1 MARTRGHK
9 SHEMKAEAVAT
20 KQRLVG
26 KAFHQ
31 GLRGH
36 SLASSGHDSAVLFPD
51 APAGGASCP
60 QQSWSLGAVG
70 RVPGLLGGPSSLT
83 ELSGGMTDVPAAAG
97 SPG

>member
-36 SLASSGHDSAVLFPD
+36 SLARKVDQAITSSLEGMAIIRARS
-51 APAGGASCP
+51 
-60 QQSWSLGAVG
+60 
-70 RVPGLLGGPSSLT
+70 GGPILAPSRQLGTSS
-83 ELSGGMTDVPAAAG
+83 P
-97 SPG
+97 

>member
-1 MARTRGHK
+1 MDRLTNERELCPVHTGPVAGHPVR
-9 SHEMKAEAVAT
+9 H
-20 KQRLVG
+20 
-26 KAFHQ
+26 
-31 GLRGH
+31 
-36 SLASSGHDSAVLFPD
+36 LASSGHDSAVLFPD
-51 APAGGASCP
+51 VPAGGASCP